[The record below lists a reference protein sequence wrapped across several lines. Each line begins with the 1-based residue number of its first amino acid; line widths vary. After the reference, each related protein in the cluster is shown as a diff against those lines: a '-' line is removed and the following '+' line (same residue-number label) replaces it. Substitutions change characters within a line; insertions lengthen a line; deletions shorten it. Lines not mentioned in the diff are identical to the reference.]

1 MRVLIVEDEQRL
13 VRLMKRVLEEERYVV
28 DAAFDGEEGI
38 EKAGSGAYDLM
49 ILDIMLPRRDG
60 VEVCRWLRAHKIA
73 TPILMLTARD
83 QLEDK
88 VTGLDAG
95 ADDYLTKP
103 FDFEELLARLRAL
116 ARRAPATPQEPLL
129 QVGDLTLD
137 VRRHEVRR
145 AGQPI
150 SLTMREFAL
159 LEYLMRHA
167 GQALSR
173 AQITEHVW
181 PYDSEA
187 VSNIV
192 DIYIH
197 YLREKIDRDFAPPLI
212 RTVRGIGYS
221 IRG

>member
-28 DAAFDGEEGI
+28 DVAYDGEEGL
-38 EKAGSGAYDLM
+38 EKAGSGAYDL
-49 ILDIMLPRRDG
+49 IVLDIMLPYRDG
-60 VEVCRWLRAHKIA
+60 VAVCRWLRRHQIA

-88 VTGLDAG
+88 VNGLDAG

-103 FDFEELLARLRAL
+103 FAFEELLARLRAL
-116 ARRAPATPQEPLL
+116 ARRAPAPPQEPVLH
-129 QVGDLTLD
+129 VGNLTLD
-137 VRRHEVRR
+137 VQRHEVQRD
-145 AGQPI
+145 GQPI
-150 SLTMREFAL
+150 PLTLREFAL
-159 LEYLMRHA
+159 LEYLMRHP

-173 AQITEHVW
+173 TQITNHVW
-181 PYDSEA
+181 PDESEA

-197 YLREKIDRDFAPPLI
+197 YLREKVDRGFEPALI

-221 IRG
+221 MRG